1 MTTSV
6 SSRFS
11 PHTLPSSYPLRLLSS
26 PLPFPFPPLTS
37 STGAQGAELLQ
48 CEGGILA
55 SEAVDLFRRF
65 YEQGNPNGLTKA
77 PSPRQARDAWGQD
90 HNLMSQTW
98 FGCRPAFSRSIQTLA
113 HFASHAFAVSSFL
126 RSAGCFH
133 AAQCSRSKPVAS
145 NHPVCQ
151 ARPMAVS
158 PNLAKHSSADSMAAT
173 DTAADELDDDD
184 NRGGKSGKGWE
195 GWDGWEGWGG
205 RGWSGGGGTMGE
217 RGRDGQVGWEDVEGW
232 DGCDGMRPYHLP
244 FFGSFSVPTPFLTA
258 CFFPSS
264 PPHFPPSPPPHLP
277 LYPPSPSP
285 PLPHFPPP
293 IPPFPSSPLR
303 PQVSPVCSTAV
314 PTTASAA
321 ADPCSQYT
329 PKDAAPARPCML
341 CCNLCLLSPF
351 RNPLPPPLY
360 VFLSRTN
367 SCKELTACGLPFPP
381 ASPLIPSPPP
391 TLRAYSPPLFPSPSP
406 RSPAVQERM
415 EQSYCSAR
423 GAYWPARL

>member
-1 MTTSV
+1 
-6 SSRFS
+6 
-11 PHTLPSSYPLRLLSS
+11 
-26 PLPFPFPPLTS
+26 
-37 STGAQGAELLQ
+37 
-48 CEGGILA
+48 
-55 SEAVDLFRRF
+55 
-65 YEQGNPNGLTKA
+65 
-77 PSPRQARDAWGQD
+77 
-90 HNLMSQTW
+90 
-98 FGCRPAFSRSIQTLA
+98 
-113 HFASHAFAVSSFL
+113 
-126 RSAGCFH
+126 
-133 AAQCSRSKPVAS
+133 
-145 NHPVCQ
+145 
-151 ARPMAVS
+151 
-158 PNLAKHSSADSMAAT
+158 MAAT

-184 NRGGKSGKGWE
+184 NVGRRRLGDMATGLDFLKSVGKGGRGGMGGKGGVGGAGVVGEVRWVRE
-195 GWDGWEGWGG
+195 GGMGRWGG
-205 RGWSGGGGTMGE
+205 RMWRGGMGAM
-217 RGRDGQVGWEDVEGW
+217 GR
-232 DGCDGMRPYHLP
+232 MASFPASSPSTSSHSSS
-244 FFGSFSVPTPFLTA
+244 SFSSLGVLSRLKTRPIPCVHIIFHSLEA
-258 CFFPSS
+258 SVFQLPSSRRVSS
-264 PPHFPPSPPPHLP
+264 PPPLPTSPPPPPPHLP